1 MSRSPSAV
9 AAGIAVALCLAIGCA
24 CSDMASS
31 SQPASGQSAPKPP
44 TVSAAHVSIS
54 PRDGR
59 GKVMPGKPITVAVR
73 GGSLTSVTLNG
84 GGMHVHG
91 HLVRSSAVWQFHQT
105 LRTATRYTVHAT
117 AIDAAGLKVS
127 RTSTFRTL
135 TPTQTVNTTIFEG
148 YQQTYGVGMP
158 IILTFDHPVV
168 NKSAVEQALEVRT
181 SKRVVGAWYWDGD
194 TTAYFRPR
202 TYWPAQTTVHFTG
215 HLDGVQ
221 VSPGVYGAH
230 TLTQTFTIGRSLIAV
245 ADTSTHQVQIYL
257 DKHLYGNWPMSSGR
271 PGDDTPN
278 GTYLSIEKH
287 NPEEMK
293 GPGYDIQVPWSV
305 RFTWSGDY
313 LHDAFWSV
321 GQQGFENV
329 SHGCINLSP
338 ENAKT
343 YYGLSVPGDPVTVTG
358 SPRGGVW
365 GNGWTVWFL
374 TWKQL
379 VQGSA
384 LHKAV
389 RTAPWGSTFVKPGTI
404 RGGQAR
410 PPLQA
415 PMPGNADAV

>member
-1 MSRSPSAV
+1 MSRSSCAV
-9 AAGIAVALCLAIGCA
+9 TAGIAVALCLAIASG
-24 CSDMASS
+24 CSDMAGS
-31 SQPASGQSAPKPP
+31 SQPASSQAAPKPP

-54 PRDGR
+54 PRNGR
-59 GKVMPGKPITVAVR
+59 GRVVPGRPVTVAVR
-73 GGSLTSVTLNG
+73 GGSLTSVTLDG

-91 HLVRSSAVWQFHQT
+91 HLVRSTAVWQFRQT
-105 LRTATRYTVHAT
+105 LQTATRYTVHAT
-117 AIDAAGLKVS
+117 AIDADGRSVS
-127 RTSTFRTL
+127 ETSRFRTL
-135 TPTQTVNTTIFEG
+135 VPAQVENTTIFEG

-168 NKSAVEQALEVRT
+168 DKAAVEQALEVRT
-181 SKRVVGAWYWDGD
+181 SKPVVGAWYWDGD
-194 TTAYFRPR
+194 STAYFRPR
-202 TYWPAQTTVHFTG
+202 TYWPAQTTVHFIG

-230 TLTQTFTIGRSLIAV
+230 TLTQTFRIGRSLIAV

-257 DKHLYGNWPMSSGR
+257 DKRLYGNWPMSSGR

-338 ENAKT
+338 EHAKA
-343 YYGLSVPGDPVTVTG
+343 YYKLSVPGDPVTVTG

-374 TWKQL
+374 TWRQL
-379 VQGSA
+379 LGQRAAPGGA
-384 LHKAV
+384 RRAV
-389 RTAPWGSTFVKPGTI
+389 GQHVRASGRI
-404 RGGQAR
+404 RGGRAK

-415 PMPGNADAV
+415 PLPGNAEAA